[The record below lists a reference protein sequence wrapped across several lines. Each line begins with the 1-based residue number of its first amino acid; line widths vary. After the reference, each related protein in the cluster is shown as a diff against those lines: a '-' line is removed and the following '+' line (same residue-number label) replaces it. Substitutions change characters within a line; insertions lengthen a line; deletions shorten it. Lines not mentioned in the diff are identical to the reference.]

1 MFKQIADWLESRWI
15 TPAYSGWILIG
26 ITGCFFGAAVN
37 TMAGWLYVLSG
48 LGLALLAIAAILPVR
63 SLQGITLC
71 RRPIKPVSAGEELT
85 LEIEIANQTSQP
97 KTLLQIQDRL
107 PFVLG
112 KPVTAPIEIIPPQT
126 SYRWVYQHL
135 TQRRG
140 VYRWQ
145 NVQLRTA
152 APIGLFWC
160 RRHHEL
166 PATAIVYPTVLPLT
180 HCPLIDAVG
189 QEDRTQTYAQQQRV
203 QLATEGLTRSLRPYR
218 QGDPLRLIHWRS
230 SARYGELRVR
240 ELEVMTSGQELTIC
254 LDTAGIWQED
264 NFEQAVIAA
273 ASLYFYAQKQQF
285 NAKLWTSATG
295 SIRGDRTILH
305 TLAATH
311 FGEDTSNDLP
321 KNPTIWLT
329 QNAHSLNT
337 LPFGS
342 RWLLWTSDAT
352 QPEILNPHSVGF
364 VLEKDQS
371 LQTQLQSLR

>member
-1 MFKQIADWLESRWI
+1 MFKQIADWLESRWVN
-15 TPAYSGWILIG
+15 PAYSGWVLIG
-26 ITGCFFGAAVN
+26 IICCFFGAAVN

-48 LGLALLAIAAILPVR
+48 LGLALLAVAAILPVR
-63 SLQGITLC
+63 SLRGITVC
-71 RRPIKPVSAGEELT
+71 RLPIQPVSAGEELA
-85 LEIEIANQTSQP
+85 LEIEIVNQSPQP
-97 KTLLQIQDRL
+97 KTLLQIQDLL

-112 KPVTAPIEIIPPQT
+112 KPITAPIEIIPPQT
-126 SYRWVYQHL
+126 TYRWIYQHL

-160 RRHHEL
+160 RRNHEL
-166 PATAIVYPTVLPLT
+166 PATAIVYPIVLPLT

-189 QEDRTQTYAQQQRV
+189 QADRTQTYAQQRV

-218 QGDPLRLIHWRS
+218 QGDALRLIHWRS

-254 LDTAGIWQED
+254 LDTAEIWEED

-285 NAKLWTSATG
+285 HAKIWTSATG
-295 SIRGDRTILH
+295 LVQGDRSVLH

-311 FGEDTSNDLP
+311 FGEDKLYTVP
-321 KNPTIWLT
+321 QNPTIWLT
-329 QNAHSLNT
+329 QNPQSFNALASQ
-337 LPFGS
+337 S
-342 RWLLWTSDAT
+342 RWLLWTSAAT
-352 QPEILNPHSVGF
+352 QSEILNRHHNGF
-364 VLEKDQS
+364 IVEKHQALE
-371 LQTQLQSLR
+371 TQLQTLK